1 MNKRQGGGFLK
12 SGQDPQLSYCGPVC
26 GHVASPK
33 CDSETWYL
41 PVSDDKT
48 FKANPSSP
56 CVRREWWP
64 VAVAL
69 AFVVL
74 WAFSPV
80 LPSAS
85 DIDSEPSLHRLSKC
99 YLAPLAVTIVFP

>member
-1 MNKRQGGGFLK
+1 MLGKCEQKAGGR
-12 SGQDPQLSYCGPVC
+12 LSKVRPRPTVTIYCGPVC

-41 PVSDDKT
+41 PISDDKT
-48 FKANPSSP
+48 FKANPSNP

-85 DIDSEPSLHRLSKC
+85 DIDSEPSLHRLSNAI
-99 YLAPLAVTIVFP
+99 LPH